1 MYILTKLNCSAMP
14 RTTVIECQGCPP
26 LRALTFDALGLIK
39 VIQVQGE
46 KGLPEVVDR
55 WGQPDPDRAIL
66 VTSLSSDHENP
77 RLGVARK
84 NRVVDILDPR
94 NGAVCGT
101 CEVGSTDPSQSVNGR
116 RPDNDPIIGLHVFR
130 KDRAN
135 KFLEC
140 TEKGNAIIRSF
151 KTDVDMTSMALDSP
165 AGWKICGSGSVLCCQ
180 VDGTEKYATF
190 GGKGVELNLWDLEK
204 GSKSW
209 TAKAPPRDSIGLFA
223 PTWVTAVTFL
233 SKEDHR
239 KVVIGTSQHQVR
251 LYDIAAQRR
260 PILSFDFQEYPIKVI
275 KEDLDGYTVFVGTGS
290 GDLASFD
297 TRTGKLLG
305 SFKGK
310 CSGSIRSIARHPELP
325 VVASCGLDRYL
336 RIWNTKTRE
345 LLAAAF
351 LKQQLTS
358 VVIDSNFVAETT
370 TTAGDAADVNPDK
383 VESEVNHVDKVE
395 IKEHSAGSKRK
406 SSKKDGKK
414 QREEDGK
421 KSKIKKKKSKIDI

>member
-1 MYILTKLNCSAMP
+1 VYILTKLNCSAMP

-260 PILSFDFQEYPIKVI
+260 PILSFDFREYPIKVI

-395 IKEHSAGSKRK
+395 INEHSAGSKRK

-421 KSKIKKKKSKIDI
+421 KSKIKKKKKQN

>member
-1 MYILTKLNCSAMP
+1 MP

-260 PILSFDFQEYPIKVI
+260 PILSFDFREYPIKVI

-395 IKEHSAGSKRK
+395 INEHSAGSKRK

>member
-1 MYILTKLNCSAMP
+1 MS

-55 WGQPDPDRAIL
+55 WGQPDPDRAVL

-84 NRVVDILDPR
+84 NRVVEILDPR

-101 CEVGSTDPSQSVNGR
+101 CEVGSTDPSQSVNGG
-116 RPDNDPIIGLHVFR
+116 RPDNDPIIGLHMFR
-130 KDRAN
+130 KDRSN

-140 TEKGNAIIRSF
+140 TEKGNAIIRPF
-151 KTDVDMTSMALDSP
+151 KTDVDMTSMPLDSP
-165 AGWKICGSGSVLCCQ
+165 AGWKICGSGTVLCCQ
-180 VDGTEKYATF
+180 VDGTDKYAAF
-190 GGKGVELNLWDLEK
+190 GGKGVEPNVWDLEK
-204 GSKSW
+204 GSKLW
-209 TAKAPPRDSIGLFA
+209 TAKAPPRDSIGLFT
-223 PTWVTAVTFL
+223 PTWVTAMTFL

-260 PILSFDFQEYPIKVI
+260 PTLSFDFREYPIKVI

-297 TRTGKLLG
+297 MRTGKLLG

-310 CSGSIRSIARHPELP
+310 CSGSIRSIAMHPELP
-325 VVASCGLDRYL
+325 VVAACGLDRYL
-336 RIWNTKTRE
+336 RIWNTKTRA
-345 LLAAAF
+345 LLAAVF

-358 VVIDSNFVAETT
+358 VIIDSTFIAATH
-370 TTAGDAADVNPDK
+370 TTAGDATDLNPDK
-383 VESEVNHVDKVE
+383 FESETDHVVQVE
-395 IKEHSAGSKRK
+395 ISELSTGLKRK

-414 QREEDGK
+414 QREDGK
-421 KSKIKKKKSKIDI
+421 KPKIKKKKSKIDI

>member
-94 NGAVCGT
+94 NGAVCGS

-260 PILSFDFQEYPIKVI
+260 PILSFDFREYPIKVV

-395 IKEHSAGSKRK
+395 INEHSAGSKRK

>member
-260 PILSFDFQEYPIKVI
+260 PILSFDFREYPIKVI

-370 TTAGDAADVNPDK
+370 TTAGGQFPDALIN
-383 VESEVNHVDKVE
+383 S
-395 IKEHSAGSKRK
+395 
-406 SSKKDGKK
+406 
-414 QREEDGK
+414 
-421 KSKIKKKKSKIDI
+421 

>member
-1 MYILTKLNCSAMP
+1 VYILTKLNCSAMP

-260 PILSFDFQEYPIKVI
+260 PILSFDFREYPIKVI

-395 IKEHSAGSKRK
+395 INEHSAGSKRK

>member
-260 PILSFDFQEYPIKVI
+260 PILSFDFREYPIKVI

-395 IKEHSAGSKRK
+395 INEHSAGSKRK

>member
-1 MYILTKLNCSAMP
+1 VYILTKLNCSAMP

-260 PILSFDFQEYPIKVI
+260 PILSFDFREYPIKVI

-370 TTAGDAADVNPDK
+370 TTAGDTADVNPDK

-395 IKEHSAGSKRK
+395 INEHSAGSKRK

>member
-260 PILSFDFQEYPIKVI
+260 PILSFDFREYPIKVV

-395 IKEHSAGSKRK
+395 INEHSAGSKRK

>member
-1 MYILTKLNCSAMP
+1 MP

-260 PILSFDFQEYPIKVI
+260 PILSFDFREYPIKVI

-395 IKEHSAGSKRK
+395 INEHSAGSKRK

-414 QREEDGK
+414 QRGEDGK

>member
-1 MYILTKLNCSAMP
+1 MP
-14 RTTVIECQGCPP
+14 RTTVIECQGCPS

-55 WGQPDPDRAIL
+55 WGQPDPDRAVL
-66 VTSLSSDHENP
+66 VTSFSNDYENP
-77 RLGVARK
+77 KLGVARK
-84 NRVVDILDPR
+84 NRVVEILDPR

-116 RPDNDPIIGLHVFR
+116 RPDNDPIIGLHVFG
-130 KDRAN
+130 KDRSN

-151 KTDVDMTSMALDSP
+151 KTDVDTTSMPLDSP

-180 VDGTEKYATF
+180 VDGTEKYAAF

-204 GSKSW
+204 NSKSW
-209 TAKAPPRDSIGLFA
+209 TAKAPSRDSIGLFT

-260 PILSFDFQEYPIKVI
+260 HILSFDFREYPIKVI

-297 TRTGKLLG
+297 MRTGKLLG

-310 CSGSIRSIARHPELP
+310 CSGSIRSIAKHPELP
-325 VVASCGLDRYL
+325 VIASCGLDRYL

-345 LLAAAF
+345 LLAAVF

-358 VVIDSNFVAETT
+358 VIIDSNFVAATPA
-370 TTAGDAADVNPDK
+370 AGDATDVNPDK
-383 VESEVNHVDKVE
+383 VESEVNHVDQVE
-395 IKEHSAGSKRK
+395 INELSAGLKRK
-406 SSKKDGKK
+406 SSKKNGKK
-414 QREEDGK
+414 PREEDGK
-421 KSKIKKKKSKIDI
+421 NPKIKKKKSKIDI

>member
-101 CEVGSTDPSQSVNGR
+101 CEVGSTDPSQSVNGC

-260 PILSFDFQEYPIKVI
+260 PILSFDFREYPIKVI

>member
-1 MYILTKLNCSAMP
+1 
-14 RTTVIECQGCPP
+14 VIECQGCPP

-260 PILSFDFQEYPIKVI
+260 PILSFDFREYPIKVI

-395 IKEHSAGSKRK
+395 INEHSAGSKRK